1 MYADFNVLITLVVI
15 AVVMGVVQGA
25 CAYLVLLERK
35 IAAWTQD
42 RIGPNRVGPAG
53 LLQPIAD
60 GLKFVFKEQIIPG
73 KVDKIFYLVAPVIS
87 MTAALMAF
95 SVVPFGRTSAPPSY
109 VTQRTITRPPDQRGG
124 VVSYTEPWTAAWP
137 QTVQEQAARDNDR
150 GFQQKLAEYNSP
162 GWANFQEW
170 GSLNEVQWV
179 VAPHV
184 DVGVVFVFAIG
195 SLAVYAIVLG
205 GWSSNSKYSF
215 LGALRSSA
223 QLISYEIPL
232 GLAVLGVFYV
242 TGSLNLERIIEYQH
256 THGWNILFQPVAAVL
271 FAVSVFAEC
280 SRLPFDLPETE
291 QELVGG
297 YHTEYTG
304 MKLALFLLGEY
315 VHMITTS
322 LLVVILFFGGWELPW
337 VAVPGPDNAGT
348 IVVKLIVLSVKM
360 FLFILFYML
369 VRWTVPRFRFD
380 QLMGLAWKV
389 LMPLALFNVVVV
401 LCVRQFHPLGAY
413 SDWLILPIT
422 VAALIAFAAYSAK
435 LTRPPTR
442 VRTLYRG
449 HGAEQLA
456 MGANRVMSP

>member
-1 MYADFNVLITLVVI
+1 MYADFNFWAILITLVII
-15 AVVMGVVQGA
+15 AVVMGAVQGA

-42 RIGPNRVGPAG
+42 RIGPNRVGPWG

-73 KVDKIFYLVAPVIS
+73 KVDKVFYLVAPVIS
-87 MTAALMAF
+87 MTATLLAF
-95 SVVPFGRTSAPPSY
+95 AVVPFGRTSAPPAY
-109 VTQRTITRPPDQRGG
+109 HD
-124 VVSYTEPWTAAWP
+124 WP
-137 QTVQEQAARDNDR
+137 QTVQEQTERDENPTFKHD
-150 GFQQKLAEYNSP
+150 LEEYNS
-162 GWANFQEW
+162 WSQV
-170 GSLNEVQWV
+170 SLSDWRWFNNVQWV
-179 VAPHV
+179 IAPHV
-184 DVGVVFVFAIG
+184 DVGVVFVFAVG
-195 SLAVYAIVLG
+195 SLAVYAVVLG

-232 GLAVLGVFYV
+232 GLAVLGVFFV
-242 TGSLNLERIIEYQH
+242 TGSLNLERIIEYQSV
-256 THGWNILFQPVAAVL
+256 HGWNFFYQPVAALL

-304 MKLALFLLGEY
+304 MKLALFLLAEY

-322 LLVVILFFGGWELPW
+322 ILMVTLFFGGWELPW
-337 VAVPGPDNAGT
+337 VAVPGPDNTGT
-348 IVVKLIVLSVKM
+348 IILKLIVLSVKL
-360 FLFILFYML
+360 FLFICFYMF

-389 LMPLALFNVVVV
+389 LMPLALLNVVIV
-401 LCVRQFHPLGAY
+401 LCVRQFKPLGPY
-413 SDWLILPIT
+413 SDWLNLPIS
-422 VAALIAFAAYSAK
+422 VAALIAFAAYSAS
-435 LTRPPTR
+435 LPRPPTR
-442 VRTLYRG
+442 VRTVYRG
-449 HGAEQLA
+449 HGAEQLSL
-456 MGANRVMSP
+456 GTDRVLSP

>member
-1 MYADFNVLITLVVI
+1 MYSDFNIWITLVII
-15 AVVMGVVQGA
+15 AVVMGAVQGA

-42 RIGPNRVGPAG
+42 RIGPNRVGPLG

-73 KVDKIFYLVAPVIS
+73 KVDKVFYLVAPVIS

-95 SVVPFGRTSAPPSY
+95 VVVPFGRTSAPP
-109 VTQRTITRPPDQRGG
+109 THHD
-124 VVSYTEPWTAAWP
+124 WP
-137 QTVQEQAARDNDR
+137 QTVQEQEARDKDHAYTDE
-150 GFQQKLAEYNSP
+150 LAAYNRP
-162 GWANFQEW
+162 GQANFNDW
-170 GSLNEVQWV
+170 GWFDEVQWV

-184 DVGVVFVFAIG
+184 DVGVVLVFAIG
-195 SLAVYAIVLG
+195 SLAVYAVILG

-232 GLAVLGVFYV
+232 GLSVLGVFYV

-256 THGWNILFQPVAAVL
+256 THGWNFLFQPVAALL

-280 SRLPFDLPETE
+280 ARLPFDLPETE

-304 MKLALFLLGEY
+304 MKLALFLLAEY

-322 LLVVILFFGGWELPW
+322 LLVVTLFFGGWELPW
-337 VAVPGPDNAGT
+337 LAVPAVPAVPDNGGT

-360 FLFILFYML
+360 FLFIVFYQL

-401 LCVRQFHPLGAY
+401 LCVRQFHPFGPY
-413 SDWLILPIT
+413 SDWLTLPIT
-422 VAALIAFAAYSAK
+422 VAALIAFAAFSAT
-435 LTRPPTR
+435 LPRSPTR
-442 VRTLYRG
+442 VRTVYRG
-449 HGAEQLA
+449 HGAEQLE